1 MRKTKRW
8 PRLLV
13 GLFVRTVPFAMIG
26 LILASGVYGQPEPK
40 MAKKKKNED
49 KEPVTQSLPLLAE
62 PPLAISAETARLTFQ
77 VSPLSNK
84 GLLTQQSRDALKA
97 LMQANRG
104 ANIVRL
110 RAFVAGSGD
119 MRRVQQIVS
128 EAFAEKKLPLPV
140 LTTVQVGALPLTG
153 AQVVMEAISEEKK
166 VLNPDGLAFFSGVRA
181 TDIQEAGERLRSGL
195 QHSGVGPGGVLS
207 VTCLAS
213 TLDGQEAA
221 RNALAFVFPS
231 AAVNLMEAQRL
242 PVDRYAVCEAA
253 GRVEPGRAAESTPQA
268 AVVKT
273 PKVVFSGIQMAFG
286 REGSDMRLAFERLN
300 KALSSM
306 IPAGGVVAA
315 RFYTMDRA
323 LNQTLP
329 LLGRELFHRDGLAS
343 STFEVEGLPSLDASA
358 GMDIIAEAVN

>member
-1 MRKTKRW
+1 MM
-8 PRLLV
+8 
-13 GLFVRTVPFAMIG
+13 AA
-26 LILASGVYGQPEPK
+26 LILASGVFGQPEPK

-49 KEPVTQSLPLLAE
+49 KEPVTQSLPLLPE
-62 PPLAISAETARLTFQ
+62 PPLAISAETGRLSFQ

-84 GLLTQQSRDALKA
+84 GLLTQQSHDALKA
-97 LMQANRG
+97 LMQVNRG

-128 EAFAEKKLPLPV
+128 EAFTEKRLPLPV
-140 LTTVQVGALPLTG
+140 LTTIQVGALPLTG
-153 AQVVMEAISEEKK
+153 AQVVMEAISEDKK

-181 TDIQEAGERLRSGL
+181 PDIEQAGDQLRSGL

-213 TLDGQEAA
+213 SLDGQEAA

-242 PVDRYAVCEAA
+242 PVDRFAVCEAT
-253 GRVEPGRAAESTPQA
+253 GRLEPGNAVESSAQA

-286 REGSDMRLAFERLN
+286 REDADVRLAFERLN
-300 KALSSM
+300 KALSSL
-306 IPAGGVVAA
+306 IPAGGIVAA
-315 RFYTMDRA
+315 RFYSTDRS
-323 LNQTLP
+323 LNHKLP
-329 LLGRELFHRDGLAS
+329 SLGRELFHQDALAS

-358 GMDIIAEAVN
+358 GMDIIAEAN